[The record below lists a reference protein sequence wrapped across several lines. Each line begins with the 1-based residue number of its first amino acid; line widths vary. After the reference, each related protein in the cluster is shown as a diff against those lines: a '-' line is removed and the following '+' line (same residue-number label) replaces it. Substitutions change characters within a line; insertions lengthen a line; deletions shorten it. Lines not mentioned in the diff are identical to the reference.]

1 MKINDKNDEWIGKIP
16 QNWDL
21 RKIKYV
27 LNPRN
32 EKNIPLRS
40 KKILSLTAKQGVIPY
55 SQKEGGGNKPKQN
68 LSNYKLAYPGD
79 IVMNSMNIL
88 SGAVGISKYFGCV
101 SPVYYMLTC
110 RNKIDDIR
118 FFYYVFANKTFQ
130 NSLLGI
136 GNGILIKE
144 SENGKFNTIRMRIP
158 IEKLE
163 NMCLPYPAPQIQ
175 KRIADYLDKKVTKI
189 NKISKTIQQ
198 EIDALEEYRKSLIT
212 ETVTKGL
219 DKNVPMKDS
228 GIEWIGEIPENW
240 KVEKLKYLVETRESK
255 ILLSDVQYS
264 YIGLEN
270 IEKNTGKYISTDS
283 TYEDQYYNFCEKGD
297 ILYSKLR
304 PNLSKAIIAPF
315 AACCTGEF
323 EVIKSTK
330 LHKKYILYY
339 LLSNYVTDATNAA
352 IYGTKMPRVSWNYV
366 KNLRVV
372 FPNQSEDQ
380 IKIVNYLDKK
390 LTIIE
395 QIVRQKQ
402 QQLNHL
408 DKYKQ
413 SIIYEY
419 VTGKKQV
426 PEKEGVKNAQ

>member
-1 MKINDKNDEWIGKIP
+1 MSKMTRKMKDSGIEWIGEIP
-16 QNWDL
+16 EEWKVIHN
-21 RKIKYV
+21 KY
-27 LNPRN
+27 LLTKHKELI
-32 EKNIPLRS
+32 EKYNDEN
-40 KKILSLTAKQGVIPY
+40 ILSLTLNGVIIRNLNDGGKMPSSFVGYQKLYKGNLLLCLFDIDVTPRCVGLIKSDGITSPAY
-55 SQKEGGGNKPKQN
+55 SQYEVNSKVADVRYYYYYFIMLDNKKVLVHMGKSLRSSISNDQFGNINSILPPKSQ
-68 LSNYKLAYPGD
+68 
-79 IVMNSMNIL
+79 
-88 SGAVGISKYFGCV
+88 
-101 SPVYYMLTC
+101 
-110 RNKIDDIR
+110 
-118 FFYYVFANKTFQ
+118 Q
-130 NSLLGI
+130 
-136 GNGILIKE
+136 
-144 SENGKFNTIRMRIP
+144 
-158 IEKLE
+158 IE
-163 NMCLPYPAPQIQ
+163 
-175 KRIADYLDKKVTKI
+175 IADYLDKKVFEI
-189 NKISKTIQQ
+189 NQASQTIQQ
-198 EIDALEEYRKSLIT
+198 EIDALEEYRKSIIT

-219 DKNVPMKDS
+219 DKTVPMKDS

-255 ILLSDVQYS
+255 ILLSDVQYN

-270 IEKNTGKYISTDS
+270 IEKNIGKYISTDS
-283 TYEDQYYNFCEKGD
+283 TYENQYYNFCEKGD

-339 LLSNYVTDATNAA
+339 LLSNYVTDATSAA

-390 LTIIE
+390 LTIID

-426 PEKEGVKNAQ
+426 SEKEGVKNAQ

>member
-1 MKINDKNDEWIGKIP
+1 MKDSGIEWIGEIP
-16 QNWDL
+16 EEWKVIHN
-21 RKIKYV
+21 KY
-27 LNPRN
+27 LLTKHKELI
-32 EKNIPLRS
+32 EKYNDEN
-40 KKILSLTAKQGVIPY
+40 ILSLTLNGVIIRNLNDGGKMPSSFVGYQKLYKGNLLLCLFDIDVTPRCVGLIKSDGITSPAY
-55 SQKEGGGNKPKQN
+55 SQYEVNSKVADVRYYYYYFIMLDNKKVLVHMGKSLRSSISNDQFGNIDSILPPKSQ
-68 LSNYKLAYPGD
+68 
-79 IVMNSMNIL
+79 
-88 SGAVGISKYFGCV
+88 
-101 SPVYYMLTC
+101 
-110 RNKIDDIR
+110 
-118 FFYYVFANKTFQ
+118 Q
-130 NSLLGI
+130 
-136 GNGILIKE
+136 
-144 SENGKFNTIRMRIP
+144 
-158 IEKLE
+158 IE
-163 NMCLPYPAPQIQ
+163 
-175 KRIADYLDKKVTKI
+175 IADYLDKKVFEI
-189 NKISKTIQQ
+189 NQASQTIQQ
-198 EIDALEEYRKSLIT
+198 EIDALEEYRKSIIT

-219 DKNVPMKDS
+219 DKTVPMKDS

-255 ILLSDVQYS
+255 ILLSDVQYN

-270 IEKNTGKYISTDS
+270 IEKNIGKYISTDS
-283 TYEDQYYNFCEKGD
+283 HKENQYYNFCEKGD

-339 LLSNYVTDATNAA
+339 LLSNYVTDATSAA

-390 LTIIE
+390 LTIID

-426 PEKEGVKNAQ
+426 SEKEGVKNAQ

>member
-1 MKINDKNDEWIGKIP
+1 MKDSGIEWIGEIP
-16 QNWDL
+16 EEWKVIHN
-21 RKIKYV
+21 KY
-27 LNPRN
+27 LLTKHKELI
-32 EKNIPLRS
+32 EKYNDEN
-40 KKILSLTAKQGVIPY
+40 ILSLTLNGVIIRNLNDGGKMPSSFVGYQKLYKGNLLLCLFDIDVTPRCVGLIKSDGITSPAY
-55 SQKEGGGNKPKQN
+55 SQYEVNSKVADVRYYYYFIMLDNKKVLVHMGKSLRSSISNDQFGNIDSILPPKSQ
-68 LSNYKLAYPGD
+68 
-79 IVMNSMNIL
+79 
-88 SGAVGISKYFGCV
+88 
-101 SPVYYMLTC
+101 
-110 RNKIDDIR
+110 
-118 FFYYVFANKTFQ
+118 Q
-130 NSLLGI
+130 
-136 GNGILIKE
+136 
-144 SENGKFNTIRMRIP
+144 
-158 IEKLE
+158 IE
-163 NMCLPYPAPQIQ
+163 
-175 KRIADYLDKKVTKI
+175 IADYLDKKVFEI
-189 NKISKTIQQ
+189 NQASQTIQQ
-198 EIDALEEYRKSLIT
+198 EIDALEEYRKSIIT

-219 DKNVPMKDS
+219 DKTVPMKDS

-255 ILLSDVQYS
+255 VLLSDVQYN

-270 IEKNTGKYISTDS
+270 IEKNIGKYISTDS
-283 TYEDQYYNFCEKGD
+283 TYENQYYNFCEKGD

-339 LLSNYVTDATNAA
+339 LLSNYVTDATSAA

-390 LTIIE
+390 LTIID

-426 PEKEGVKNAQ
+426 SEKEGVKNAQ

>member
-1 MKINDKNDEWIGKIP
+1 MKDSGIEWIGEIP
-16 QNWDL
+16 EEWKVIHN
-21 RKIKYV
+21 KY
-27 LNPRN
+27 LLTKHKELI
-32 EKNIPLRS
+32 EKYNDEN
-40 KKILSLTAKQGVIPY
+40 ILSLTLNGVIIRNLNDGGKMPSSFVGYQKLYKGNLLLCLFDIDVTPRCVGLIKSDGITSPAY
-55 SQKEGGGNKPKQN
+55 SQYEVNSKVADVRYYYYYFIMLDNKKVLVHMGKSLRSSISNDQFGNINSILPPKSQ
-68 LSNYKLAYPGD
+68 
-79 IVMNSMNIL
+79 
-88 SGAVGISKYFGCV
+88 
-101 SPVYYMLTC
+101 
-110 RNKIDDIR
+110 
-118 FFYYVFANKTFQ
+118 Q
-130 NSLLGI
+130 
-136 GNGILIKE
+136 
-144 SENGKFNTIRMRIP
+144 
-158 IEKLE
+158 IE
-163 NMCLPYPAPQIQ
+163 
-175 KRIADYLDKKVTKI
+175 IADYLDKKVFEI
-189 NKISKTIQQ
+189 NQASQTIQQ
-198 EIDALEEYRKSLIT
+198 EIDALEEYRKSIIT

-219 DKNVPMKDS
+219 DKTVPMKDS

-255 ILLSDVQYS
+255 ILLSDVQYN

-270 IEKNTGKYISTDS
+270 IEKNIGKYISTDS
-283 TYEDQYYNFCEKGD
+283 TYENQYYNFCEKGD

-339 LLSNYVTDATNAA
+339 LLSNYVTDATSAA

-390 LTIIE
+390 LTIID

-408 DKYKQ
+408 DKYK
-413 SIIYEY
+413 
-419 VTGKKQV
+419 
-426 PEKEGVKNAQ
+426 

>member
-1 MKINDKNDEWIGKIP
+1 MSCLTVSKMTRKMKDSGIEWIGEIP
-16 QNWDL
+16 EEWKVIHN
-21 RKIKYV
+21 KY
-27 LNPRN
+27 LLTKHKELI
-32 EKNIPLRS
+32 EKYNDEN
-40 KKILSLTAKQGVIPY
+40 ILSLTLNGVIIRNLNDGGKMPSSFVGYQKLYKGNLLLCLFDIDVTPRCVGLIKSDGITSPAY
-55 SQKEGGGNKPKQN
+55 SQYEVNSKVADVRYYYYYFIMLDNKKVLVHMGKSLRSSISNDQFRNINSILPPKSQ
-68 LSNYKLAYPGD
+68 
-79 IVMNSMNIL
+79 
-88 SGAVGISKYFGCV
+88 
-101 SPVYYMLTC
+101 
-110 RNKIDDIR
+110 
-118 FFYYVFANKTFQ
+118 Q
-130 NSLLGI
+130 
-136 GNGILIKE
+136 
-144 SENGKFNTIRMRIP
+144 
-158 IEKLE
+158 IE
-163 NMCLPYPAPQIQ
+163 
-175 KRIADYLDKKVTKI
+175 IADYLDKKVFEI
-189 NKISKTIQQ
+189 NQASQTIQQ
-198 EIDALEEYRKSLIT
+198 EIDALEEYRKSIIT

-219 DKNVPMKDS
+219 DKTVPMKDS

-255 ILLSDVQYS
+255 ILLSDVQYN

-270 IEKNTGKYISTDS
+270 IEKNIGKYISTDS
-283 TYEDQYYNFCEKGD
+283 TYENQYYNFCEKGD

-339 LLSNYVTDATNAA
+339 LLSNYVTDATSAA

-390 LTIIE
+390 LTIID

-426 PEKEGVKNAQ
+426 SEKEGVKNAQ

>member
-1 MKINDKNDEWIGKIP
+1 MSKMTRKMKDSGIEWIGEIP
-16 QNWDL
+16 EEWKVIHN
-21 RKIKYV
+21 KY
-27 LNPRN
+27 LLTKHKELI
-32 EKNIPLRS
+32 EKYNDEN
-40 KKILSLTAKQGVIPY
+40 ILSLTLNGVIIRNLNDGGKMPSSFVGYQKLYKGNLLLCLFDIDVTPRCVGLIKSDGITSPAY
-55 SQKEGGGNKPKQN
+55 SQYEVNSKVADVRYYYYYFIMLDNKKVLVHMGKSLRSSISNDQFGNIDSILPPKSQ
-68 LSNYKLAYPGD
+68 
-79 IVMNSMNIL
+79 
-88 SGAVGISKYFGCV
+88 
-101 SPVYYMLTC
+101 
-110 RNKIDDIR
+110 
-118 FFYYVFANKTFQ
+118 Q
-130 NSLLGI
+130 
-136 GNGILIKE
+136 
-144 SENGKFNTIRMRIP
+144 
-158 IEKLE
+158 IE
-163 NMCLPYPAPQIQ
+163 
-175 KRIADYLDKKVTKI
+175 IADYLDKKVFEI
-189 NKISKTIQQ
+189 NQASQTIQQ
-198 EIDALEEYRKSLIT
+198 EIDALEEYRKSIIT

-219 DKNVPMKDS
+219 DKTVPMKDS

-255 ILLSDVQYS
+255 ILLSDVQYN

-270 IEKNTGKYISTDS
+270 IEKNIGKYISTDS
-283 TYEDQYYNFCEKGD
+283 TYENQYYNFCEKGD

-339 LLSNYVTDATNAA
+339 LLSNYVTDATSAA

-390 LTIIE
+390 LTIID

-426 PEKEGVKNAQ
+426 SEKEGVKNAQ

>member
-1 MKINDKNDEWIGKIP
+1 MKDSGIEWIGEIP
-16 QNWDL
+16 EEWKVIHN
-21 RKIKYV
+21 KY
-27 LNPRN
+27 LLTKHKELI
-32 EKNIPLRS
+32 EKYNDEN
-40 KKILSLTAKQGVIPY
+40 ILSLTLNGVIIRNLNDGGKMPSSFVGYQKLYKGNLLLCLFDIDVTPRCVGLIKSDGITSPAY
-55 SQKEGGGNKPKQN
+55 SQYEVNSKVADVRYYYYYFIMLDNKKVLVHMGKSLRSSISNDQFGNIDSILPPKSQ
-68 LSNYKLAYPGD
+68 
-79 IVMNSMNIL
+79 
-88 SGAVGISKYFGCV
+88 
-101 SPVYYMLTC
+101 
-110 RNKIDDIR
+110 
-118 FFYYVFANKTFQ
+118 Q
-130 NSLLGI
+130 
-136 GNGILIKE
+136 
-144 SENGKFNTIRMRIP
+144 
-158 IEKLE
+158 IE
-163 NMCLPYPAPQIQ
+163 
-175 KRIADYLDKKVTKI
+175 IADYLDKKVFEI
-189 NKISKTIQQ
+189 NQASQTIQQ
-198 EIDALEEYRKSLIT
+198 EIDALEEYRKSIIT

-219 DKNVPMKDS
+219 DKTVPMKDS

-255 ILLSDVQYS
+255 ILLSDVQYN

-270 IEKNTGKYISTDS
+270 IEKNIGKYISTDS
-283 TYEDQYYNFCEKGD
+283 TYENQYYNFCEKGD

-339 LLSNYVTDATNAA
+339 LLSNYVTDATSAA

-390 LTIIE
+390 LTIID

-426 PEKEGVKNAQ
+426 SEKEGVKNAQ

>member
-1 MKINDKNDEWIGKIP
+1 MKDSGIEWIGEIP
-16 QNWDL
+16 EEWKVIHN
-21 RKIKYV
+21 KY
-27 LNPRN
+27 LLTKHKELI
-32 EKNIPLRS
+32 EKYNDEN
-40 KKILSLTAKQGVIPY
+40 ILSLTLNGVIIRNLNDGGKMPSSFVGYQKLYKGNLLLCLFDIDVTPRCVGLIKSDGITSPAY
-55 SQKEGGGNKPKQN
+55 SQYEVNSKVADVRYYYYYFIMLDNKKVLVHMGKSLRSSISNDQFGNINSILPPKSQ
-68 LSNYKLAYPGD
+68 
-79 IVMNSMNIL
+79 
-88 SGAVGISKYFGCV
+88 
-101 SPVYYMLTC
+101 
-110 RNKIDDIR
+110 
-118 FFYYVFANKTFQ
+118 Q
-130 NSLLGI
+130 
-136 GNGILIKE
+136 
-144 SENGKFNTIRMRIP
+144 
-158 IEKLE
+158 IE
-163 NMCLPYPAPQIQ
+163 
-175 KRIADYLDKKVTKI
+175 IADYLDKKVFEI
-189 NKISKTIQQ
+189 NQASQTIQQ
-198 EIDALEEYRKSLIT
+198 EIDALEEYRKSIIT

-219 DKNVPMKDS
+219 DKTVPMKDS

-255 ILLSDVQYS
+255 ILLSDVQYN

-270 IEKNTGKYISTDS
+270 IEKNIGKYISTDS
-283 TYEDQYYNFCEKGD
+283 TYENQYYNFCEKGD

-339 LLSNYVTDATNAA
+339 LLSNYVTDATSAA

-390 LTIIE
+390 LTIID

-426 PEKEGVKNAQ
+426 SEKEGVKNAQ

>member
-1 MKINDKNDEWIGKIP
+1 MNCLTVCNMTRKMKDSGIEWIGEIP
-16 QNWDL
+16 EEWKVIHN
-21 RKIKYV
+21 KY
-27 LNPRN
+27 LLTKHKELI
-32 EKNIPLRS
+32 EKYNDEN
-40 KKILSLTAKQGVIPY
+40 ILSLTLNGVIIRNLNDGGKMPSSFVGYQKLYKGNLLLCLFDIDVTPRCVGLIKSDGITSPAY
-55 SQKEGGGNKPKQN
+55 SQYEVNSKVADVRYYYYYFLMLDNKKVLVHMGKSLRSSISNDQFGNINSILPPKSQ
-68 LSNYKLAYPGD
+68 
-79 IVMNSMNIL
+79 
-88 SGAVGISKYFGCV
+88 
-101 SPVYYMLTC
+101 
-110 RNKIDDIR
+110 
-118 FFYYVFANKTFQ
+118 Q
-130 NSLLGI
+130 
-136 GNGILIKE
+136 
-144 SENGKFNTIRMRIP
+144 
-158 IEKLE
+158 IE
-163 NMCLPYPAPQIQ
+163 
-175 KRIADYLDKKVTKI
+175 IADYLDKKVFEI
-189 NKISKTIQQ
+189 NQASQTIQQ

-219 DKNVPMKDS
+219 DKTVPMKDS

-255 ILLSDVQYS
+255 ILLSDVQYN

-270 IEKNTGKYISTDS
+270 IEKNIGKYISTNS
-283 TYEDQYYNFCEKGD
+283 TYENQYYNFCEKGD

-339 LLSNYVTDATNAA
+339 LLSNYVTDATSAA

-390 LTIIE
+390 LTIID

-426 PEKEGVKNAQ
+426 SEKEGVKNAQ

>member
-1 MKINDKNDEWIGKIP
+1 MKDSGIEWIGEIP
-16 QNWDL
+16 EEWKVIHN
-21 RKIKYV
+21 KY
-27 LNPRN
+27 LLTKHKELI
-32 EKNIPLRS
+32 EKYNDEN
-40 KKILSLTAKQGVIPY
+40 ILSLTLNGVIIRNLNDGGKMPSSFVGYQKLYKGNLLLCLFDIDVTPRCVGLIKSDGITSPAY
-55 SQKEGGGNKPKQN
+55 SQYEVNSKVADVRYYYYYFIMLDNKKVLVHMGKSLRSSISNDQFGNINSILPPKSQ
-68 LSNYKLAYPGD
+68 
-79 IVMNSMNIL
+79 
-88 SGAVGISKYFGCV
+88 
-101 SPVYYMLTC
+101 
-110 RNKIDDIR
+110 
-118 FFYYVFANKTFQ
+118 Q
-130 NSLLGI
+130 
-136 GNGILIKE
+136 
-144 SENGKFNTIRMRIP
+144 
-158 IEKLE
+158 IE
-163 NMCLPYPAPQIQ
+163 
-175 KRIADYLDKKVTKI
+175 IADYLDKKVFEI
-189 NKISKTIQQ
+189 NQASQTIQQ
-198 EIDALEEYRKSLIT
+198 EIDALEEYRKSIIT

-219 DKNVPMKDS
+219 DKTVPMKDS

-255 ILLSDVQYS
+255 ILLSDVQYN

-270 IEKNTGKYISTDS
+270 IEKNIGKYISTDS
-283 TYEDQYYNFCEKGD
+283 TYENQYYNFCEKGD

-339 LLSNYVTDATNAA
+339 LLSNYVTDATSAA

-390 LTIIE
+390 LTIID

>member
-1 MKINDKNDEWIGKIP
+1 MTRKMKDSGIEWIGEIP
-16 QNWDL
+16 EEWKVIHN
-21 RKIKYV
+21 KY
-27 LNPRN
+27 LLTKHKELI
-32 EKNIPLRS
+32 EKYNDEN
-40 KKILSLTAKQGVIPY
+40 ILSLTLNGVIIRNLNDGGKMPSSFVGYQKLYKGNLLLCLFDIDVTPRCVGLIKSDGITSPAY
-55 SQKEGGGNKPKQN
+55 SQYEVNSKVADVRYYYYYFIMLDNKKVLVHMGKSLRSSISNDQFGNINSILPPKSQ
-68 LSNYKLAYPGD
+68 
-79 IVMNSMNIL
+79 
-88 SGAVGISKYFGCV
+88 
-101 SPVYYMLTC
+101 
-110 RNKIDDIR
+110 
-118 FFYYVFANKTFQ
+118 Q
-130 NSLLGI
+130 
-136 GNGILIKE
+136 
-144 SENGKFNTIRMRIP
+144 
-158 IEKLE
+158 IE
-163 NMCLPYPAPQIQ
+163 
-175 KRIADYLDKKVTKI
+175 IADYLDKKVFEI
-189 NKISKTIQQ
+189 NQASQTIQQ
-198 EIDALEEYRKSLIT
+198 EIDALEEYRKSIIT

-219 DKNVPMKDS
+219 DKTVPMKDS

-255 ILLSDVQYS
+255 ILLSDVQYN

-270 IEKNTGKYISTDS
+270 IEKNIGKYISTDS
-283 TYEDQYYNFCEKGD
+283 TYENQYYNFCEKGD

-339 LLSNYVTDATNAA
+339 LLSNYVTDATSAA

-390 LTIIE
+390 LTIID

-426 PEKEGVKNAQ
+426 SEKEGVKNAQ

>member
-1 MKINDKNDEWIGKIP
+1 MKDSRIEWIGEIP
-16 QNWDL
+16 EEWKVIHN
-21 RKIKYV
+21 KY
-27 LNPRN
+27 LLTKHKELI
-32 EKNIPLRS
+32 EKYNDEN
-40 KKILSLTAKQGVIPY
+40 ILSLTLNGVIIRNLNDGGKMPSSFVGYQKLYKGNLLLCLFDIDVTPRCVGLIKSDGITSPAY
-55 SQKEGGGNKPKQN
+55 SQYEVNSKVADVRYYYYYFIMLDNKKVLVHMGKSLRSSISNDQFGNINSILPPKSQ
-68 LSNYKLAYPGD
+68 
-79 IVMNSMNIL
+79 
-88 SGAVGISKYFGCV
+88 
-101 SPVYYMLTC
+101 
-110 RNKIDDIR
+110 
-118 FFYYVFANKTFQ
+118 Q
-130 NSLLGI
+130 
-136 GNGILIKE
+136 
-144 SENGKFNTIRMRIP
+144 
-158 IEKLE
+158 IE
-163 NMCLPYPAPQIQ
+163 
-175 KRIADYLDKKVTKI
+175 IADYLDKKVFEI
-189 NKISKTIQQ
+189 NQASQTIQQ
-198 EIDALEEYRKSLIT
+198 EIDALEEYRKSIIT

-219 DKNVPMKDS
+219 DKTVPMKDS

-255 ILLSDVQYS
+255 ILLSDVQYN

-270 IEKNTGKYISTDS
+270 IEKNIGKYISTDS
-283 TYEDQYYNFCEKGD
+283 TYENQYYNFCEKGD

-339 LLSNYVTDATNAA
+339 LLSNYVTDATSAA

-390 LTIIE
+390 LTIID

-426 PEKEGVKNAQ
+426 SEKEGVKNAQ

>member
-1 MKINDKNDEWIGKIP
+1 MKDSGIEWIGEIP
-16 QNWDL
+16 EEWKVIHN
-21 RKIKYV
+21 KY
-27 LNPRN
+27 LLTKHKELI
-32 EKNIPLRS
+32 EKYNDEN
-40 KKILSLTAKQGVIPY
+40 ILSLTLNGVIIRNLNDGGKMPSSFVGYQKLYKGNLLLCLFDIDVTPRCVGLIKLDGITSPAY
-55 SQKEGGGNKPKQN
+55 SQYEVNSKVADVRYYYYYFIMLDNKKVLVHMGKSLRSSISNDQFGNINSILPPKSQ
-68 LSNYKLAYPGD
+68 
-79 IVMNSMNIL
+79 
-88 SGAVGISKYFGCV
+88 
-101 SPVYYMLTC
+101 
-110 RNKIDDIR
+110 
-118 FFYYVFANKTFQ
+118 Q
-130 NSLLGI
+130 
-136 GNGILIKE
+136 
-144 SENGKFNTIRMRIP
+144 
-158 IEKLE
+158 IE
-163 NMCLPYPAPQIQ
+163 
-175 KRIADYLDKKVTKI
+175 IADYLDKKVFEI
-189 NKISKTIQQ
+189 NQASQTIQQ
-198 EIDALEEYRKSLIT
+198 EIDALEEYRKSIIT

-219 DKNVPMKDS
+219 DKTVPMKDS

-255 ILLSDVQYS
+255 ILLSDVQYN

-270 IEKNTGKYISTDS
+270 IEKNIGKYISTDS
-283 TYEDQYYNFCEKGD
+283 TYENQYYNFCEKGD

-339 LLSNYVTDATNAA
+339 LLSNYVTDATSAA

-390 LTIIE
+390 LTIID

-426 PEKEGVKNAQ
+426 SEKEGVKNAQ